1 MKPKSDVNV
10 DRIAFEKMKR
20 IVPSFLAANRKDT
33 PSEYDIRTTPE
44 EIAFKLTNRCNLR
57 CQHCY
62 QWNENGHHHNL
73 DKAKQNEDLD
83 FAVIEKVFA
92 ATKSVNSNLYL
103 WGGEPLIYQDWDK
116 LVDLLVEDPRWT
128 SICTNGIW
136 IEKQLASI
144 LKISEKLEM
153 YIAVEGFKEEHDG
166 IRGKGS
172 YDKTMQGIDL
182 LLEHK
187 RLGTYKG
194 EILINCVIT
203 ENMVDRLYELMEF
216 WEEKGVDTV
225 YLSFLWYLSD
235 QTSSKMDR
243 YFASNLSFLPTD
255 NNKPSWYAY
264 KYSLN
269 PDLIDPLI
277 DELNRVN
284 ERTWKVKLRY
294 NPALDID
301 EIKEFILGSDKPAQN
316 KTKCVAIKTRMD
328 VFPSGEVTSCKF
340 FPEFSMGDLTTD
352 SVQDVWHSDKFNR
365 VRATVDTCGL
375 MPVCSKCNLLY
386 ARGI

>member
-1 MKPKSDVNV
+1 MKPKSDVSV

-33 PSEYDIRTTPE
+33 PSEHEIRVIPE

-73 DKAKQNEDLD
+73 DKAKQNEDVD

-92 ATKSVNSNLYL
+92 ATQSVKSNLYL

-116 LVDLLVEDPRWT
+116 LVDLLVVDPRWT

-136 IEKQLASI
+136 VEKQLESI

-172 YDKTMQGIDL
+172 YEKTMHGIDL
-182 LLEHK
+182 LLEQK
-187 RLGTYKG
+187 RLGNYKG

-216 WEEKGVDTV
+216 WEQKGVDTV

-235 QTSSKMDR
+235 ETSSKMDR
-243 YFASNLSFLPTD
+243 YFADNLSFLPTED
-255 NNKPSWYAY
+255 TKPSWYAY

-294 NPALDID
+294 NPAVGID
-301 EIKEFILGSDKPAQN
+301 EIKDFILGSDKPAQN
-316 KTKCVAIKTRMD
+316 KTKCVSIKTRMD
-328 VFPSGEVTSCKF
+328 IFPSGEVISCKF
-340 FPEFSMGDLTTD
+340 FPEFAMGDLTTD
-352 SVQDVWHSDKFNR
+352 SVQDVWHSDKFNQ
-365 VRATVDTCGL
+365 VRETVDTCGL
-375 MPVCSKCNLLY
+375 MPVCSKCALLY